1 MAVPLFNRGSDT
13 AIKNVV
19 ADFTALTLT
28 SIDQSTRRTF
38 SEDLK
43 DIQASFYEDSSHSQ
57 YSAVRVLRDLRASR
71 GEQVL
76 APVVFS
82 CNLGDPLVGQEFI
95 DTFGEISYMI
105 SQTPRC
111 GLTSKSSPPSTAS

>member
-95 DTFGEISYMI
+95 DTFGD
-105 SQTPRC
+105 
-111 GLTSKSSPPSTAS
+111 